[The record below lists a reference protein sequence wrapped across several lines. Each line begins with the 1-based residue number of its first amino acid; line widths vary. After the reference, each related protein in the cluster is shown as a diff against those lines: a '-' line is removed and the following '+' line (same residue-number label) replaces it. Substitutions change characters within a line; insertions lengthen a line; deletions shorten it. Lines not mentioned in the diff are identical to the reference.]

1 MAKEPCVS
9 IIINNYNYGRFLD
22 DAIKSALDQT
32 YQNTEVIVVD
42 DGSTDDSHQV
52 IAKYD
57 GRIIAVL
64 KGNGGQASALNA
76 GFFQSHGEVVIF
88 LDADDML
95 LPHTAQ
101 RMAEVFQSNP
111 GIARVQYKLAV
122 INGSGTPTGAVVPP
136 TYLRM
141 PNGDLRRHASELNNY
156 AAWWPP
162 TSGNAFTSWTLRQI
176 LPMPEPAFR
185 LCADYYLL
193 RANALC
199 APIVSLD
206 EVGAYYRFHGSNNF
220 HDVVINLDQTRRRIA
235 VTRDAHVYL
244 KRFADS
250 LGIDGYARE
259 VTDVRDVVFL
269 AQRMVS
275 LKLDA
280 RQHPIQEDRLFS
292 LFWRGATAA
301 LSRSHASLPMRLLYL
316 LWFAA
321 MLPAPKP
328 LARVLAGKFFHP
340 ETREMVNRFLDALQH
355 GPRGVLPRRSG
366 WPD

>member
-1 MAKEPCVS
+1 MAKEPLVS
-9 IIINNYNYGRFLD
+9 IIINNYNYGRFLK
-22 DAIKSALDQT
+22 DAINSALDQT
-32 YQNTEVIVVD
+32 YQKTEVIVVD
-42 DGSTDDSHQV
+42 DGSTDSSRQV
-52 IAKYD
+52 ITNYN
-57 GRIIAVL
+57 GQIIAVL
-64 KGNGGQASALNA
+64 KDNGGQASALNA

-88 LDADDML
+88 LDADDMV

-111 GIARVQYKLAV
+111 GIARVQYRLAV
-122 INGSGTPTGAVVPP
+122 IDGAGTPTGAVVPP
-136 TYLRM
+136 TYLQM
-141 PNGDLRRHASELNNY
+141 PSGDLRPHASEINNY

-206 EVGAYYRFHGSNNF
+206 EVGGYYRFHGSNNF
-220 HDVVINLDQTRRRIA
+220 HDIAINLDQTRRRVA
-235 VTRDAHVYL
+235 LTLDAHVYL

-250 LGIDGYARE
+250 LVVDGYARE
-259 VTDVRDVVFL
+259 VTGVRDVVFL
-269 AQRMVS
+269 AQRLVS

-280 RQHPIQEDRLFS
+280 RQHPIKEDKLLS
-292 LFWRGATAA
+292 LCWHGAIAA
-301 LSRSHASLPMRLLYL
+301 LNRSNAGLSMRLLYL
-316 LWFAA
+316 LWFWA

-328 LARVLAGKFFHP
+328 LARALAGIFFHP
-340 ETREMVNRFLDALQH
+340 ETRGKLNRFLGALQ
-355 GPRGVLPRRSG
+355 
-366 WPD
+366 

>member
-1 MAKEPCVS
+1 MAKEPLVS
-9 IIINNYNYGRFLD
+9 IIINNYNYGQFLK
-22 DAIKSALDQT
+22 DAINSALNQT
-32 YQNTEVIVVD
+32 YQKTEVIVVD
-42 DGSTDDSHQV
+42 DGSTDNSQQV
-52 IAKYD
+52 IANYGD
-57 GRIIAVL
+57 QIIAVL
-64 KGNGGQASALNA
+64 KDNGGQASALNA
-76 GFFQSHGEVVIF
+76 GFFQSHGEVIIF

-101 RMAEVFQSNP
+101 RIAEVFQSNP
-111 GIARVQYKLAV
+111 GIARVQYKVA
-122 INGSGTPTGAVVPP
+122 IIDRSGTPTGAVVPP

-141 PNGDLRRHASELNNY
+141 PSGDLRQHASELNNY

-220 HDVVINLDQTRRRIA
+220 HDVVINLDQTRRRVA

-250 LGIDGYARE
+250 LGVDGYARE
-259 VTDVRDVVFL
+259 VTDMRDVVFL

-280 RQHPIQEDRLFS
+280 RQHPIKEDRLLT
-292 LFWRGATAA
+292 LFWHGAIAA
-301 LSRSHASLPMRLLYL
+301 LSRSNAGLPMRLLYL

-321 MLPAPKP
+321 MLPAPKR
-328 LARVLAGKFFHP
+328 LARALAGNFFHP
-340 ETREMVNRFLDALQH
+340 ETREKLNRVLGALQ
-355 GPRGVLPRRSG
+355 
-366 WPD
+366 